1 MKKIFLILAMTALL
15 ASCAQDKTAGG
26 GSENQGKGKV
36 SIGIQPGDVIVV
48 TTDKAQAKKAAA
60 ASSMAAS
67 NGKVDVNGFGVN
79 FTTSKGEAVASYAS
93 YAELPGELELKA
105 GDYMISAKNDGVTV
119 GGAWDKPLYSGT
131 SPFSIKVDQKTQVN
145 VLCELRSTGVTLAYD
160 ATTLAALDNISVTL
174 SVTGTVLDDTP
185 ANARRTAWFVVPGA
199 VDGNKIVVKINAI
212 NKATGEGVAFEQPIT
227 EPKAKELRRM
237 TIKVLTSG
245 SSSVVVNIDET
256 VVSKDVTV
264 SVPDADDIID
274 NNGDNGS
281 WDEDG
286 QKPDPDPKPQ
296 PTVPTVVGKSLEG
309 AAFNIDQVVIVD
321 RTLPTNILDVE
332 IASTATAG
340 LTNLFLRIES
350 PSLTEMLAS
359 QYGMVGEV
367 DLANPPFGESAPG
380 WVALFTDPMTG
391 IIDPNVPIAGKTLHT
406 FSVGGLMSLLG
417 IIDTAGGIE
426 HKFHLRVV
434 DANGTTAKTL
444 TLMLQY

>member
-160 ATTLAALDNISVTL
+160 ATTLAAL
-174 SVTGTVLDDTP
+174 
-185 ANARRTAWFVVPGA
+185 
-199 VDGNKIVVKINAI
+199 
-212 NKATGEGVAFEQPIT
+212 
-227 EPKAKELRRM
+227 
-237 TIKVLTSG
+237 
-245 SSSVVVNIDET
+245 
-256 VVSKDVTV
+256 
-264 SVPDADDIID
+264 
-274 NNGDNGS
+274 
-281 WDEDG
+281 
-286 QKPDPDPKPQ
+286 
-296 PTVPTVVGKSLEG
+296 
-309 AAFNIDQVVIVD
+309 
-321 RTLPTNILDVE
+321 
-332 IASTATAG
+332 
-340 LTNLFLRIES
+340 
-350 PSLTEMLAS
+350 
-359 QYGMVGEV
+359 
-367 DLANPPFGESAPG
+367 
-380 WVALFTDPMTG
+380 
-391 IIDPNVPIAGKTLHT
+391 
-406 FSVGGLMSLLG
+406 
-417 IIDTAGGIE
+417 
-426 HKFHLRVV
+426 
-434 DANGTTAKTL
+434 
-444 TLMLQY
+444 